1 MNVIWTQTS
10 ELTLNEILNYIES
23 EFGILVSEKYYSDII
38 STVEDIKNN
47 PELFLIY
54 QIQTATRKAVIN
66 KKTIL
71 YYQIEHTNI
80 NLLAFYDVRKGVH
93 KL

>member
-1 MNVIWTQTS
+1 MKIIWSKTS
-10 ELTLNEILNYIES
+10 ELTFDEIINYIENK
-23 EFGILVSEKYYSDII
+23 FGILVSEKYYSDVI

-47 PELFLIY
+47 PELFPIY
-54 QIQTATRKAVIN
+54 QIQSATRKAVIN

-71 YYQIEHTNI
+71 YYQIQDTNI

>member
-1 MNVIWTQTS
+1 MKIIWTKTS
-10 ELTLNEILNYIES
+10 ELTLDEIINYIENK
-23 EFGILVSEKYYSDII
+23 FGILASEKYYSDII
-38 STVEDIKNN
+38 TTVEDIKNN
-47 PELFLIY
+47 PELFPIY

-71 YYQIEHTNI
+71 YYQIQDINI

>member
-1 MNVIWTQTS
+1 MNVIWTKTY
-10 ELTLNEILNYIES
+10 ELTLDEIINYIERK
-23 EFGILVSEKYYSDII
+23 FGILVSEKYYSDVITTI
-38 STVEDIKNN
+38 EDIKNN
-47 PELFLIY
+47 PELFPIY
-54 QIQTATRKAVIN
+54 QSQSATRKAVIN

-71 YYQIEHTNI
+71 YYQIQDTNI

>member
-1 MNVIWTQTS
+1 MNVIWTKTS
-10 ELTLNEILNYIES
+10 ELTLDEIINYIENK
-23 EFGILVSEKYYSDII
+23 FGILVSEKYYSDVI
-38 STVEDIKNN
+38 STVEEIKNN
-47 PELFLIY
+47 PELFPIY
-54 QIQTATRKAVIN
+54 QSQTATRKAVIN